1 MSHVSSLFLDS
12 FSKCVVFVLDQ
23 AGLHQ
28 KTIMETAAFV
38 RFRKRKRKTASLS
51 FLSFSLQLSFLCLAA
66 VINPNVERKPNIPVI
81 FGDKKIRLKWE
92 DSRGCGMAAICR
104 DRLVGEREIREKT
117 RCSTVAARQ
126 LLASAAEEQRAHGR
140 RKRTGSFALG
150 KYV

>member
-1 MSHVSSLFLDS
+1 
-12 FSKCVVFVLDQ
+12 
-23 AGLHQ
+23 
-28 KTIMETAAFV
+28 METAAFV

-66 VINPNVERKPNIPVI
+66 VINPNVERQK
-81 FGDKKIRLKWE
+81 GDKKIRLKWE
-92 DSRGCGMAAICR
+92 DSRGCGMAAIYR

-126 LLASAAEEQRAHGR
+126 LLASAAEEQRAHRR

-150 KYV
+150 KYL